1 MWALD
6 AAGQAEGRFV
16 PPYGVGCERSPR
28 LAAAPSQEKRHAKYR
43 ATDHCP
49 RQLRARHPIGCREGT
64 RKRAILCACC
74 IVGTDDAARPCR
86 RRRVTRRKCL
96 GERFVDQP
104 FVMIRRARVGRRR
117 IRLGRVSARISL
129 ENHVDL
135 PCVFR
140 WTVRIPMGT
149 RTPML
154 QRVVAAGITP
164 IILHEQRALIVCFA
178 RDRIA
183 AMSNRT
189 AASTGKARPRGNAR

>member
-16 PPYGVGCERSPR
+16 SGLRCWVRTR
-28 LAAAPSQEKRHAKYR
+28 LAAAASQEKRHAKYR

-96 GERFVDQP
+96 GERFVDEP
-104 FVMIRRARVGRRR
+104 FVVIRRARVGRRR

-129 ENHVDL
+129 ENHVNL
-135 PCVFR
+135 RCVFR
-140 WTVRIPMGT
+140 CDDEDSDGYANAHAPACRRSRNHAHHLSMSSA
-149 RTPML
+149 RSSF
-154 QRVVAAGITP
+154 AARATNHGY
-164 IILHEQRALIVCFA
+164 EQQDGSECRE
-178 RDRIA
+178 
-183 AMSNRT
+183 
-189 AASTGKARPRGNAR
+189 GARPRGNAR